1 MTKKLIALSTL
12 SLFLTGC
19 DSVKHTFGLDH
30 YQADEY
36 SIPTTPPLSMP
47 PNHNLRAPEINAQP
61 QGYIPTEDKAKQT
74 LGVPSSSGSSETESE
89 LDKKLKKQGNAA
101 ANIRQTID
109 SEASVDKTASER
121 LADVSKEVSDNL
133 SGRGENIA
141 ENPASRK
148 NPAST
153 R

>member
-12 SLFLTGC
+12 SLLITGC

-47 PNHNLRAPEINAQP
+47 PNHTLRAPEINAQP
-61 QGYIPTEDKAKQT
+61 QGYTPTQDKAKQA
-74 LGVPSSSGSSETESE
+74 LGVPATSSSSETESD
-89 LDKKLKKQGNAA
+89 LNQKVKKQGTAA
-101 ANIRQTID
+101 SDIRKTVD
-109 SEASVDKTASER
+109 SEASSDKTASER
-121 LADVSKEVSDNL
+121 LSDMGQEAKDNL
-133 SGRGENIA
+133 SGKNGNIA

>member
-12 SLFLTGC
+12 SLLVAGC

-36 SIPTTPPLSMP
+36 SVPTTPPLSMP
-47 PNHNLRAPEINAQP
+47 PDHNLRAPEIHAQP
-61 QGYIPTEDKAKQT
+61 QGYTQTQDKAKQA
-74 LGVPSSSGSSETESE
+74 LGVPSTESSSETESA
-89 LDKKLKKQGNAA
+89 LDKTIKKQGQADPE
-101 ANIRQTID
+101 IRKTLDQ
-109 SEASVDKTASER
+109 EASTDKTASER
-121 LADVSKEVSDNL
+121 LSDIGKEVSDNL
-133 SGRGENIA
+133 SGKGGNTA